1 MQVLC
6 PKCGFSQ
13 PKDQYCAKCGV
24 DMDRYK
30 PTPTATWKKILQ
42 NPFLH
47 LLWIF
52 FLAFTSIQFIQ
63 KNRRDEMKQR
73 IAYLKNGPVVIE
85 KRMDSGD
92 NREIQVTSSE
102 QAQQA
107 LAGEGTTTLTTLA
120 GKNGGAATGAL
131 TGKNENTEKEWRV
144 RARYLEIDQSTAN
157 AWSEEMRSHGQYRQ
171 FDSVTLG
178 VLPQFKNR
186 LHDKGIKE
194 LQSFDKKVSLNSS
207 AEWFAGTHH
216 GNEIENESGL
226 LSSIVIHEVKDG
238 VLRGEFEVQRTL
250 HLGKEPNKSTD
261 RVSFGS
267 PFEMNTNAAFVLI
280 GLLPRSFAEEL
291 DEDLNPDAFL
301 SIFKS
306 RRFLNRQAE
315 FTLLIDFDMNNI
327 STPNTQERP

>member
-1 MQVLC
+1 MQVHC

-13 PKDQYCAKCGV
+13 PQDQYCANCGV
-24 DMDRYK
+24 DMGRYK
-30 PTPTATWKKILQ
+30 PTPTPTWKKILQ

-63 KNRRDEMKQR
+63 KNRRDELKQR

-85 KRMDSGD
+85 KRMDNGD
-92 NREIQVTSSE
+92 NREIEVTSNE
-102 QAQQA
+102 QAEQA
-107 LAGEGTTTLTTLA
+107 LAGEGTTTLTTLL
-120 GKNGGAATGAL
+120 GKNTNSATTA
-131 TGKNENTEKEWRV
+131 TSGKNENTEKELKV
-144 RARYLEIDQSTAN
+144 RARYLEIDQNTVN
-157 AWSEEMRSHGQYRQ
+157 AWSEEMRNHGQFRQ

-178 VLPQFKNR
+178 VLPQYKNH
-186 LHDKGIKE
+186 LQDKGIKE
-194 LQSFDKKVSLNSS
+194 LQSFSKKINTNSS
-207 AEWFAGTHH
+207 TEWFAGTHH
-216 GNEIENESGL
+216 SNDTENESGL
-226 LSSIVIHEVKDG
+226 LSSVVIHEVKDG
-238 VLRGEFEVQRTL
+238 ILRGDFEVQRTL
-250 HLGKEPNKSTD
+250 HLGKEPNKTTD

-267 PFEMNTNAAFVLI
+267 PFEMNTNAAYVLI
-280 GLLPRSFAEEL
+280 GLLPRRFAEEL

-327 STPNTQERP
+327 STPNTQE